1 MTISLENSRAD
12 LLHSALGLLWRQWT
26 LLGVPGHTQDE
37 SSADAR
43 IIDPEALL
51 LFTTELGRYDARL
64 LDEVTNWLRQY
75 ARLISMQR
83 LKSLHHTHRLG
94 DTAALSALAATL
106 LQNARMAKWQ
116 TIASLAEPAPE
127 PRTLFLRED
136 GGDLPSHGPT
146 DPVYAAYGLTRGLQ
160 KPRSDARPPQIDEPG
175 TLLLKLRALFGVSAR
190 AEIIAA
196 LLTEETAHPS
206 ALAHRI
212 GYLPRTVQD
221 NLNEMALSG
230 HVAGARVPGLREK
243 HFALRPHDW
252 RFLITWEPP
261 SFPRWVEWPVR
272 FALVQ
277 DALRL
282 LAGKSGPADLSIALR
297 CREIYEQHYPSL
309 SRTGL
314 AGSFTRTAHASGI
327 DFAVAFLSEL
337 SASWRA

>member
-1 MTISLENSRAD
+1 MTTSLENSRAD
-12 LLHSALGLLWRQWT
+12 LLHSALDLLWRQWT
-26 LLGVPGHTQDE
+26 LLGVPGHAPETAP
-37 SSADAR
+37 SLPR

-75 ARLISMQR
+75 ARLINVQR
-83 LKSLHHTHRLG
+83 LKTLHHTHHLG

-106 LQNARMAKWQ
+106 LQNARMAKWK
-116 TIASLAEPAPE
+116 TLASLAEPPPE
-127 PRTLFLRED
+127 PRALFLRED
-136 GGDLPSHGPT
+136 GGDLPAHGPI

-160 KPRSDARPPQIDEPG
+160 PVRSDARPPQIDHPG
-175 TLLLKLRALFGVSAR
+175 VLLIKLRALFGVSAR

-196 LLTEETAHPS
+196 LLTEESAHPA

-252 RFLITWEPP
+252 QFLITWEAR
-261 SFPRWVEWPVR
+261 SFPSWVEWAVR

-277 DALRL
+277 DALGL
-282 LAGKSGPADLSIALR
+282 LAGRFGPPDLTVALR
-297 CREIYEQHYPSL
+297 FREIYERHYPAL
-309 SRTGL
+309 SRAGL
-314 AGSFTRTAHASGI
+314 AGRFTRTAHASGI
-327 DFAVAFLSEL
+327 EFAGAFLSEL
-337 SASWRA
+337 SESWQA